1 MPTVIK
7 EVDIVFVGFGFGSS
21 MVAKELVSTGLKIV
35 GLERGFPRFTSPDF
49 QSPEIHDELRFAV
62 RKAMMQDNVREAI
75 TLRHSG
81 GETALPVRRWGA
93 FLPGT
98 NLGGAGVH
106 WNGQHFRFQEKDFVL
121 KTAMEERYGKKFVD
135 ALDLTIQDWGVTYQ
149 ELEPYYD
156 KFEYLCGTSGKAGNI
171 KGQIQPGGNPFE
183 APRSRE
189 YPTPPLKEQ
198 YNGALFRK
206 AATQLGYHP
215 YPQPASNMSVPYTN
229 PDGLKLNACVYCG
242 YCERFACEHY
252 AKASP
257 QTISLPILLRSPNF
271 ELRTQCQVVQVNRD
285 STGKKATG
293 VTYYDAVGR
302 EVFQPASMVIIS
314 MFPINNVRMLLL
326 SKIGEP
332 YDPQTGRGVVGR
344 NYSYQTTSNV
354 WSFFD
359 EDVNINPFMGSGA
372 IGTMIDDFSGDN
384 FDHDPYGFIG
394 GSYILAAWTGGR
406 PIEQNPV
413 PSGTPTWGKGWKD
426 AVRKHYGHVGQ
437 MLIHGT
443 SMSTRG
449 NYLDLDPTYRDAWG
463 LPLLRMTFDFPEN
476 DVRMIRFCTD
486 RALEIGKAMPGS
498 KGISSRIY
506 GERPFDVA
514 IYQSTHNA
522 GGAIMGTDP
531 RTSVV
536 NKYLQSWDVPNLFVL
551 GASAFPQNG
560 TYNYTNTLMALNFLS
575 ADAIRNRYL
584 KNPGPLV

>member
-1 MPTVIK
+1 MPTVMK

-21 MVAKELVSTGLKIV
+21 MVAKELVGTGLKMV

-62 RKAMMQDNVREAI
+62 RKAMMQDNVRETI
-75 TLRHSG
+75 TLRHST

-98 NLGGAGVH
+98 NLGGSGVH
-106 WNGQHFRFQEKDFVL
+106 WNGQHFRFQEKDFLL

-206 AATQLGYHP
+206 AATELGYHP
-215 YPQPASNMSVPYTN
+215 YPQPASNLSVAYTN

-293 VTYYDAVGR
+293 VTYYDAAGR
-302 EVFQPASMVIIS
+302 EVFQPASLVVIS

-326 SKIGEP
+326 SKIGKP
-332 YDPQTGRGVVGR
+332 YDPQTGTGVVGR
-344 NYSYQTTSNV
+344 NYSYQTIANV
-354 WSFFD
+354 WSYFE

-372 IGTMIDDFSGDN
+372 IGTMIDDFGGDN
-384 FDHDPYGFIG
+384 FDHGPYGFIG

-406 PIEQNPV
+406 PIEQLHV
-413 PSGTPTWGKGWKD
+413 PPDAPSWGKGWKD
-426 AVRKHYGHVGQ
+426 AAIKHYNHTGQ
-437 MLIHGT
+437 VLIHGT

-449 NYLDLDPTYRDAWG
+449 NYVDLDPTYRDAWG

-498 KGISSRIY
+498 RGVSSKIY
-506 GERPFDVA
+506 GKRPFDVA

-531 RTSVV
+531 STSVV

-560 TYNYTNTLMALNFLS
+560 TYNYTGTLMALNLFS

-584 KNPGPLV
+584 KDPGPLV

>member
-1 MPTVIK
+1 MPTVLK
-7 EVDIVFVGFGFGSS
+7 EVDVVFVGFGWGSS
-21 MVAKELVSTGLKIV
+21 ILAKELVNTSLKMV

-49 QSPEIHDELRFAV
+49 QSPNIHDELRFAV

-75 TLRHSG
+75 TLRHSMS
-81 GETALPVRRWGA
+81 ETALPVRRWGA

-98 NLGGAGVH
+98 NLGGSGVH

-121 KTAMEERYGKKFVD
+121 KTATEERYGNKFLD
-135 ALDLTIQDWGVTYQ
+135 ALGLTVQDWGVTYQ

-206 AATQLGYHP
+206 AAIELGYHP
-215 YPQPASNMSVPYTN
+215 YPQPASNLSVAYTN
-229 PDGLKLNACVYCG
+229 PDGLKFKPCVYCG
-242 YCERFACEHY
+242 FCERFACPHY

-257 QTISLPILLRSPNF
+257 QTVTLPIVLRSPNF

-293 VTYYDAVGR
+293 VTYYDAAGR
-302 EVFQPASMVIIS
+302 EVFQPASIVVLS
-314 MFPINNVRMLLL
+314 MFPFNNVRMLLL
-326 SKIGEP
+326 SKIGKP
-332 YDPQTGRGVVGR
+332 YDPQTGTGVVGR

-359 EDVNINPFMGSGA
+359 EDVNLNPFMGSGA
-372 IGTMIDDFSGDN
+372 VGTMIDDFSGDN
-384 FDHDPYGFIG
+384 FDHGPYGFIG
-394 GSYILAAWTGGR
+394 GAYILAAWTGGR
-406 PIEQNPV
+406 PVEQNPL
-413 PSGTPTWGKGWKD
+413 PPGTPAWGKGWKD

-437 MLIHGT
+437 ILCHGT
-443 SMSTRG
+443 SMPTRE

-498 KGISSRIY
+498 RAVSSKIY
-506 GERPFDVA
+506 GQRPFDVA

-531 RTSVV
+531 NTSVV
-536 NKYLQSWDVPNLFVL
+536 NKYQQSWDVPNLFVL
-551 GASAFPQNG
+551 GASSFPQNG
-560 TYNYTNTLMALNFLS
+560 TYNYTNTLMALNLHT
-575 ADAIRNRYL
+575 ADAIRSRYL

>member
-1 MPTVIK
+1 MPTVMN

-21 MVAKELVSTGLKIV
+21 VVAKELVNTGVRIV

-49 QSPEIHDELRFAV
+49 QSPEIHDELRFGV

-75 TLRHSG
+75 TLRHSSN
-81 GETALPVRRWGA
+81 EIALPVRRWGA

-98 NLGGAGVH
+98 NLGGSGTH
-106 WNGQHFRFQEKDFVL
+106 WNGQTFRFQEKDFVL
-121 KTAMEERYGKKFVD
+121 KTAMEGRYGKKFTD

-149 ELEPYYD
+149 ELEVYYD
-156 KFEYLCGTSGKAGNI
+156 KFEYMCGTSGKAGNI

-189 YPTPPLKEQ
+189 YPTPALKEQ

-206 AATQLGYHP
+206 AATELGYHP
-215 YPQPASNMSVPYTN
+215 YPMPASNLSVAYTN
-229 PDGLKLNACVYCG
+229 PDGLKLNPCVYCG

-257 QTISLPILLRSPNF
+257 QTIALPILLRCPNF
-271 ELRTQCQVVQVNRD
+271 ELRTQCQVTQINRD
-285 STGKKATG
+285 STGKKAIG
-293 VTYYDAVGR
+293 VTYYDAAGR
-302 EVFQPASMVIIS
+302 EVFQPAAMVIIS
-314 MFPINNVRMLLL
+314 MFPLNNVRMLLL
-326 SKIGEP
+326 SKIGKP
-332 YDPQTGRGVVGR
+332 YDPKTGTGVVGK

-354 WSFFD
+354 WNFFD

-372 IGTMIDDFSGDN
+372 VGTMIDDFSGDN
-384 FDHDPYGFIG
+384 FDHGPCGFIG
-394 GSYILAAWTGGR
+394 GSYISAGWTGGR
-406 PIEQNPV
+406 PIEQNPL
-413 PSGTPTWGKGWKD
+413 PPETPKWGKGWKD
-426 AVRKHYGHVGQ
+426 AVRKHYGHVGA
-437 MLIHGT
+437 MLTHGT
-443 SMSTRG
+443 SMSTRQ

-486 RALEIGKAMPGS
+486 RTLEIAEAMPRS
-498 KGISSRIY
+498 KNISSNIY
-506 GERPFDVA
+506 GKKPFDVS
-514 IYQSTHNA
+514 IYQSTHNT
-522 GGAIMGTDP
+522 GGAIMGTNP
-531 RTSVV
+531 SISVV
-536 NKYLQSWDVPNLFVL
+536 NKYQQSWDVPNLFVL

-560 TYNYTNTLMALNFLS
+560 TYNYTGTLMALNLFS

>member
-1 MPTVIK
+1 MPNVLK

-21 MVAKELVSTGLKIV
+21 MVAKELVNTGLKIV

-62 RKAMMQDNVREAI
+62 RKGMMQDNVREAI
-75 TLRHSG
+75 TLRHSHN
-81 GETALPVRRWGA
+81 ETALPVRRWGA

-98 NLGGAGVH
+98 NLGGSGVH
-106 WNGQHFRFQEKDFVL
+106 WNGQMFRFQEKDFVW
-121 KTAMEERYGKKFVD
+121 KTAMLERYGKNFVD
-135 ALDLTIQDWGVTYQ
+135 ALGLTIQDWGLTYQ
-149 ELEPYYD
+149 DVEPYYD

-171 KGQIQPGGNPFE
+171 KGKIQPGGNPFE

-198 YNGALFRK
+198 YNGALFRT
-206 AATQLGYHP
+206 AANDLGYHP
-215 YPQPASNMSVPYTN
+215 YPQPATNLSVAYTN

-242 YCERFACEHY
+242 FCERFACEHY

-257 QTISLPILLRSPNF
+257 QTITLPILLKNPNF
-271 ELRTQCQVVQVNRD
+271 ELRTQCQVVRVNLD

-293 VTYYDAVGR
+293 VTYYDAAGR
-302 EVFQPASMVIIS
+302 EMFQPASLVIIS

-326 SKIGEP
+326 SKIGKP
-332 YDPQTGRGVVGR
+332 YDPKTGTGLVGR

-359 EDVNINPFMGSGA
+359 EDVYINPFMGSGA

-384 FDHDPYGFIG
+384 FDHAPHGFIG
-394 GSYILAAWTGGR
+394 GAYVLAAWTGGR

-413 PSGTPTWGKGWKD
+413 PPGTPKWGKGWKD

-437 MLIHGT
+437 ILCHGT
-443 SMSTRG
+443 SMPTRE

-463 LPLLRMTFDFPEN
+463 LPLLRMTFEFPEN
-476 DVRMIRFCTD
+476 DVKMIRFVTD
-486 RALEIGKAMPGS
+486 RAIEIAKAMPGS
-498 KGISSRIY
+498 RQVSSKIY
-506 GERPFDVA
+506 GQRPFDVT
-514 IYQSTHNA
+514 IYQSTHNC

-531 RTSVV
+531 ESSVV
-536 NKYLQSWDVPNLFVL
+536 NKYQQCWDVPNLFSI
-551 GASAFPQNG
+551 GASSFPHNG
-560 TYNYTNTLMALNFLS
+560 TYNYTNTAMALNLL
-575 ADAIRNRYL
+575 AAEAIGNRYL